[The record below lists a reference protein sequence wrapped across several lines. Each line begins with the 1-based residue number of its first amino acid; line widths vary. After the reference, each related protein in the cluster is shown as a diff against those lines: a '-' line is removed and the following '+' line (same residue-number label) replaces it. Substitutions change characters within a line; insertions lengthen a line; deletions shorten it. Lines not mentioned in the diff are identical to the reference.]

1 MNNELIADLLDSYAS
16 LLSLHGGNSFKVSAY
31 KNAAFNIK
39 KKTPQDLTTLTEE
52 ELMELPQ
59 LGKGLSNKIY
69 EISQTG
75 SFDELNNLLS
85 QTPECVVEMLKI
97 RGLGPK
103 KVQIIWQEMGI
114 DSVGELL
121 DACRQNR
128 LAKTKGFGEK
138 TQEQVLAAMEFA
150 LANADQIHW
159 AKGHKYAVLIEN
171 ILHQMLGK
179 NDFEWVGEYRRK
191 VEVLKELALV
201 IKANYK
207 RALII
212 ALSNVGL
219 SLEEVEDGVYTGLIE
234 EKFPIVIHFVDN
246 DDFAWQTYTLTTPDE
261 VQKKI
266 ELQQQVG
273 ANEKELFEKQSKTY
287 VVPEI
292 REVENLD
299 WVLNAEPSVE
309 YEDLKGC
316 IHNHTVYS
324 DGLNSLKEMA
334 DACVEQGWQYF
345 GVCDHSKTAGYANG
359 MKEET
364 VLKQWAEIDKLNKT
378 YQGFKIFKGIESDI
392 LADGSLDYK
401 PDILAGFEIVVAS
414 IHSNLKME
422 QEKAMMRLIKAIE
435 NPYTRVLGHL
445 TGRLLLMRDGYPI
458 DHNMVID
465 ACAANNVVIELN
477 AHPYRLDMDWRYIH
491 KAIEKGV
498 LISINPDAHVT
509 GGLLDMQYGVY
520 AAKKGGLTAD
530 MCLNSK
536 SLPEF
541 EAWVQSKG

>member
-1 MNNELIADLLDSYAS
+1 MNNELIANLLNRYAG

-31 KNAAFNIK
+31 KNAAFNIN
-39 KKTPQDLTTLTEE
+39 KKTPQNLSTLSEE

-69 EISQTG
+69 EIAQTG
-75 SFDELNNLLS
+75 SFEELNDLLS
-85 QTPECVVEMLKI
+85 QTPKGVVEMLSI

-103 KVQIIWQEMGI
+103 KVQIIWKEMGI

-150 LANADQIHW
+150 MANADQIHW
-159 AKGHKYAVLIEN
+159 AKGHKYALLIEGV
-171 ILHQMLGK
+171 LSQMLGEG
-179 NDFEWVGEYRRK
+179 DFEWVGDYKRK
-191 VEVLKELALV
+191 VEILKQLELL
-201 IKANYK
+201 IKSNYK
-207 RALII
+207 RALMI

-219 SLEEVEDGVYTGLIE
+219 SLDQEQDGSYKGLIE
-234 EKFPIVIHFVDN
+234 EKFPIIIHFIEAEE
-246 DDFAWQTYTLTTPDE
+246 FAWQTYSLTTPKD
-261 VQKKI
+261 VQQKI
-266 ELQQQVG
+266 GLLK
-273 ANEKELFEKQSKTY
+273 NEAATEKQLFEQQNKTFII
-287 VVPEI
+287 PEI
-292 REVENLD
+292 REHENID
-299 WVLNAEPSVE
+299 WLLKAKETIA

-334 DACVEQGWQYF
+334 DACLAQGWQYF

-359 MKEET
+359 MKEEA
-364 VLKQWAEIDKLNKT
+364 VLKQWAEIDKLNKG
-378 YQGFKIFKGIESDI
+378 YQNFKIFKGIESDI
-392 LADGSLDYK
+392 LADGSLDYE
-401 PDILAGFEIVVAS
+401 DEILKGFEIVVAS

-445 TGRLLLMRDGYPI
+445 TGRLLLIRDGYPI
-458 DHNMVID
+458 DHQKIID
-465 ACAANNVVIELN
+465 ACAANNVAIELN

-491 KAIEKGV
+491 RAIEKGV

-509 GGLLDMQYGVY
+509 SGLLDMQYGIH
-520 AAKKGGLTAD
+520 AAKKGGLTAE
-530 MCLNSK
+530 MCLNAK
-536 SLPEF
+536 SLEEF
-541 EAWVQSKG
+541 ESWVQSK